1 VTPIFFGLQAP
12 VVVSLGAAVGYFI
25 LIMLVI
31 QRRGWSEW
39 PLRTMILYLALSVLL
54 SVGLSLTVWF
64 GLRSDVPQAGERLAA
79 DLLTASAP
87 LMVALTLMFVNR
99 PGAQWV
105 ALIGLFWLAFVVAV
119 DFNLFGLQAQILGT
133 VPAGV
138 TDPMRPLRAAGWAG
152 FSAGTLLLILVDFFQ
167 TRRPLHR
174 NRILFWMLGLFFL
187 LTGELLMWLDKS
199 AFLIDVNQIGAVLR
213 FSGASILTWA
223 MISYHLPVLRN
234 VTRRLTS
241 AVLTTLFIGGLI
253 FIGMLVVLSAAQQVL
268 TLGVV
273 VTAILTA
280 VLLAVFIHPLRLLL
294 DRLIDRLA
302 YSGRYNPARA
312 LRDYGDA
319 INNIVDL
326 NTLSTVAVGII
337 AEALDVRRGVL
348 MLFNRR
354 ATEPALDTVIDVVI
368 MEGMGALDLQVAEF
382 SESSPIV
389 QYLTDCV
396 KPLTQYEI
404 DILPAYRSAPR
415 QEHYWLNALEM
426 EVYAPI
432 RDKQELVGAFAFG
445 HKESGEPY
453 SNQDLDVLMTVANQT
468 TVVLQNAR
476 LVSDLRSANTSITRL
491 NAELTESNRRLE
503 KLDKAKTDFIE
514 IASHELRTPLTQVR
528 GYSDILADMVQQGG
542 FVAAHMNQIS
552 QGVTRASVRL
562 EQIISAMLDVSR
574 IDAQALDIRTASI
587 SVAAA
592 VKMAVDNYKDAIRDR
607 KLNVQI
613 SELDGLP
620 HVQGDL
626 QRLCQAFGN
635 LVGNAIKFTPDG
647 GNITISGRTLE
658 DNSNSHPQAF
668 VEVMFADTGI
678 GIDVAD
684 QGLIFE
690 KFYRVGAVELHSTGS
705 TKFKGAGPGLGL
717 PIAKG
722 VIQAHGGKI
731 WVESPGHDESRMPGS
746 IFHIV
751 LPVARP
757 AALSK
762 TGPLRSKTGPLRSKN

>member
-1 VTPIFFGLQAP
+1 MTPILFGLQAP
-12 VVVSLGAAVGYFI
+12 VIVSLGTAAGYFI

-54 SVGLSLTVWF
+54 SVGLSLTLWT
-64 GLRSDVPQAGERLAA
+64 GLRSDVPQVGERLAA

-87 LMVALTLMFVNR
+87 LMVALTLMFVER
-99 PGAQWV
+99 PGAKWV
-105 ALIGLFWLAFVVAV
+105 ALVGLIWLAFVVAV
-119 DFNLFGLQAQILGT
+119 DFNLFGLQQRILGT
-133 VPAGV
+133 VSAV
-138 TDPMRPLRAAGWAG
+138 AEDPMRPLRAAGWAG
-152 FSAGTLLLILVDFFQ
+152 FSAGTLMLILVDFIQ
-167 TRRPLHR
+167 QRRPLHR
-174 NRILFWMLGLFFL
+174 NRILFWMLGLVFL
-187 LTGELLMWLDKS
+187 LTGELLMWLDKA
-199 AFLIDVNQIGAVLR
+199 AFLIDVNQIGAALR
-213 FSGASILTWA
+213 FGGATILTVA
-223 MISYHLPVLRN
+223 MVRYHLPVLRQL
-234 VTRRLTS
+234 TRQLLA
-241 AVLTTLFIGGLI
+241 AVLTTFIIGGLI
-253 FIGMLVVLSAAQQVL
+253 FFGILVVLSVAQQTVA
-268 TLGVV
+268 LGVIV
-273 VTAILTA
+273 AAIAVAVGLA
-280 VLLAVFIHPLRLLL
+280 VLVHPLRVLIS
-294 DRLIDRLA
+294 RLIDRLV

-337 AEALDVRRGVL
+337 AEALDVRRGSL
-348 MLFNRR
+348 MLINQREN
-354 ATEPALDTVIDVVI
+354 EPVIDVVI
-368 MEGMGALDLQVAEF
+368 MEGMGALTLQVAEF
-382 SESSPIV
+382 SQASPIV
-389 QYLTDCV
+389 EYLTEGV

-404 DILPAYRSAPR
+404 DILPDYRAAPAAER
-415 QEHYWLNALEM
+415 LWMHSLEM

-432 RDKQELVGAFAFG
+432 RDKESLVGMFAFG
-445 HKESGEPY
+445 RKESGEPY
-453 SNQDLDVLMTVANQT
+453 SDQDLDVLMTVANQT

-476 LVSDLRSANTSITRL
+476 LVSDLRTANTSITQL

-552 QGVTRASVRL
+552 QGITRASVRL

-574 IDAQALDIRTASI
+574 IDAQALDIRTAAI
-587 SVAAA
+587 SVSAA

-607 KLNVQI
+607 KMNFQI
-613 SELDGLP
+613 VDLEALP
-620 HVQGDL
+620 PVQGDL

-647 GNITISGRTLE
+647 GNIVISGRTLE
-658 DNSNSHPQAF
+658 DNSNGHPQRF

-746 IFHIV
+746 TFHIL
-751 LPVARP
+751 LPVAMP
-757 AALSK
+757 PSSTS
-762 TGPLRSKTGPLRSKN
+762 TGPLRLKN

>member
-1 VTPIFFGLQAP
+1 VTPNIFGLQAP
-12 VVVSLGAAVGYFI
+12 VVVSLGTALGYFI
-25 LIMLVI
+25 LIMLIV
-31 QRRGWSEW
+31 QRRGWAEW
-39 PLRTMILYLALSVLL
+39 SHRTMILYLVLSVLL
-54 SVGLSLTVWF
+54 SIGLSVTVWS
-64 GLRSDVPQAGERLAA
+64 GLRSDVPQVGERLAA

-87 LMVALTLMFVNR
+87 LMVALTLMFLGR
-99 PGAQWV
+99 PGANWV
-105 ALIGLFWLAFVVAV
+105 ALVGMLWLAFVVAV
-119 DFNLFGLQAQILGT
+119 DFNLFDLQARILGAIPT
-133 VPAGV
+133 DAD
-138 TDPMRPLRAAGWAG
+138 DPMRPLRAAGWAG
-152 FSAGTLLLILVDFFQ
+152 FSAGTLILVLVDFFQ

-174 NRILFWMLGLFFL
+174 NRILFWMLGLLFL
-187 LTGELLMWLDKS
+187 MTGELLMWLERS
-199 AFLIDVNQIGAVLR
+199 AFAIDVNQIGAVLR
-213 FSGASILTWA
+213 FSGTAILTWA
-223 MISYHLPVLRN
+223 LITYHLPVLRN
-234 VTRRLTS
+234 ITRRLMS
-241 AVLTTLFIGGLI
+241 IVLTTLIIGGLI
-253 FIGMLVVLSAAQQVL
+253 FSGILAVLSVAQQTL
-268 TLGVV
+268 TLGVIV
-273 VTAILTA
+273 AAVLAA
-280 VLLAVFIHPLRLLL
+280 VLLALFIQPLRLVV
-294 DRLIDRLA
+294 DRLIERMV

-337 AEALDVRRGVL
+337 ADALDVRRGAL
-348 MLFNRR
+348 MLINRR
-354 ATEPALDTVIDVVI
+354 ESQPVIDVVI

-382 SESSPIV
+382 SDTSPIV
-389 QYLTDCV
+389 QSLTV
-396 KPLTQYEI
+396 GTKPLTQYEI
-404 DILPAYRSAPR
+404 DILPAYRSAPV

-426 EVYAPI
+426 EVYVPI
-432 RDKQELVGAFAFG
+432 RDKDSLVGAFAFG

-453 SNQDLDVLMTVANQT
+453 SSQDLDVLMTVANQT

-476 LVSDLRSANTSITRL
+476 LVSDLRSANTSITDL

-552 QGVTRASVRL
+552 QGITRASVRL

-587 SVAAA
+587 SVSAA
-592 VKMAVDNYKDAIRDR
+592 VKMAVDNYKEAIRDR
-607 KLNVQI
+607 KMNVQMADL
-613 SELDGLP
+613 EGLP

-635 LVGNAIKFTPDG
+635 LVGNAIKFTPDSG
-647 GNITISGRTLE
+647 TITISGRTLE
-658 DNSNSHPQAF
+658 DNSNGHPQVF

-684 QGLIFE
+684 QSLIFE

-746 IFHIV
+746 TFHV
-751 LPVARP
+751 LLPIARP
-757 AALSK
+757 ASPTA
-762 TGPLRSKTGPLRSKN
+762 TGPLRLKN

>member
-1 VTPIFFGLQAP
+1 
-12 VVVSLGAAVGYFI
+12 
-25 LIMLVI
+25 
-31 QRRGWSEW
+31 
-39 PLRTMILYLALSVLL
+39 
-54 SVGLSLTVWF
+54 
-64 GLRSDVPQAGERLAA
+64 
-79 DLLTASAP
+79 
-87 LMVALTLMFVNR
+87 
-99 PGAQWV
+99 
-105 ALIGLFWLAFVVAV
+105 
-119 DFNLFGLQAQILGT
+119 
-133 VPAGV
+133 
-138 TDPMRPLRAAGWAG
+138 
-152 FSAGTLLLILVDFFQ
+152 
-167 TRRPLHR
+167 
-174 NRILFWMLGLFFL
+174 
-187 LTGELLMWLDKS
+187 
-199 AFLIDVNQIGAVLR
+199 
-213 FSGASILTWA
+213 
-223 MISYHLPVLRN
+223 
-234 VTRRLTS
+234 
-241 AVLTTLFIGGLI
+241 
-253 FIGMLVVLSAAQQVL
+253 
-268 TLGVV
+268 
-273 VTAILTA
+273 
-280 VLLAVFIHPLRLLL
+280 
-294 DRLIDRLA
+294 
-302 YSGRYNPARA
+302 
-312 LRDYGDA
+312 
-319 INNIVDL
+319 L
-326 NTLSTVAVGII
+326 N
-337 AEALDVRRGVL
+337 
-348 MLFNRR
+348 
-354 ATEPALDTVIDVVI
+354 
-368 MEGMGALDLQVAEF
+368 LQVAEF
-382 SESSPIV
+382 SLASPIF
-389 QYLTDCV
+389 QHLTDTE

-404 DILPAYRSAPR
+404 DILPTFRSAPAL
-415 QEHYWLNALEM
+415 EHQWLNSLEM

-476 LVSDLRSANTSITRL
+476 LVSDLRSANTSITHL

-552 QGVTRASVRL
+552 QGVTRASLRL

-587 SVAAA
+587 SVSAAM
-592 VKMAVDNYKDAIRDR
+592 KMAVDNYKDAIRDR
-607 KLNVQI
+607 KMSVQLI
-613 SELDGLP
+613 ELDGLP
-620 HVQGDL
+620 PVQGDL

-647 GNITISGRTLE
+647 GSIMISGRTLE
-658 DNSNSHPQAF
+658 DQSNGHPQTF

-757 AALSK
+757 PISSG
-762 TGPLRSKTGPLRSKN
+762 TGPLRSKA

>member
-1 VTPIFFGLQAP
+1 VTPNIFGLQAP
-12 VVVSLGAAVGYFI
+12 VVVSLGTALGYFI
-25 LIMLVI
+25 LIMLIV
-31 QRRGWSEW
+31 QRRGWAEW
-39 PLRTMILYLALSVLL
+39 SHRTMILYLVLSVLL
-54 SVGLSLTVWF
+54 SIGLSVTVWS
-64 GLRSDVPQAGERLAA
+64 GLRSDVPQVGERLAA

-87 LMVALTLMFVNR
+87 LMVALTLMFLGR
-99 PGAQWV
+99 PGANWV
-105 ALIGLFWLAFVVAV
+105 ALVGMFWLAFVVAV
-119 DFNLFGLQAQILGT
+119 DFNLFDLQARILGAIPT
-133 VPAGV
+133 DAD
-138 TDPMRPLRAAGWAG
+138 DPMRPLRAAGWAG
-152 FSAGTLLLILVDFFQ
+152 FSAGTLILVLVDFFQ

-174 NRILFWMLGLFFL
+174 NRILFWMLGLLFL
-187 LTGELLMWLDKS
+187 MTGELLMWLERS
-199 AFLIDVNQIGAVLR
+199 AFAIDVNQIGAVLR
-213 FSGASILTWA
+213 FSGTAILTWA
-223 MISYHLPVLRN
+223 LITYHLPVLRN
-234 VTRRLTS
+234 ITRRLMS
-241 AVLTTLFIGGLI
+241 IVLTTLIIGGLI
-253 FIGMLVVLSAAQQVL
+253 FSGILAVLSVAQQTL
-268 TLGVV
+268 TLGVIV
-273 VTAILTA
+273 AAVLAA
-280 VLLAVFIHPLRLLL
+280 VLLALFIQPLRLVV
-294 DRLIDRLA
+294 DRLIERMV

-337 AEALDVRRGVL
+337 ADALDVRRGAL
-348 MLFNRR
+348 MLINRR
-354 ATEPALDTVIDVVI
+354 ESQPVIDVVI

-382 SESSPIV
+382 SDTSPIV
-389 QYLTDCV
+389 QSLTV
-396 KPLTQYEI
+396 GTKPLTQYEI
-404 DILPAYRSAPR
+404 DILPAYRSAPV

-426 EVYAPI
+426 EVYVPI
-432 RDKQELVGAFAFG
+432 RDKDSLVGAFAFG

-453 SNQDLDVLMTVANQT
+453 SSQDLDVLMTVANQT

-476 LVSDLRSANTSITRL
+476 LVSDLRSANTSITDL

-552 QGVTRASVRL
+552 QGITRASVRL

-587 SVAAA
+587 SVSAA
-592 VKMAVDNYKDAIRDR
+592 VKMAVDNYKEAIRDR
-607 KLNVQI
+607 KMNVQMADL
-613 SELDGLP
+613 EGLP

-635 LVGNAIKFTPDG
+635 LVGNAIKFTPDSG
-647 GNITISGRTLE
+647 TITISGRTLE
-658 DNSNSHPQAF
+658 DNSNGHPQVF

-684 QGLIFE
+684 QSLIFE

-746 IFHIV
+746 TFHV
-751 LPVARP
+751 LLPIARP
-757 AALSK
+757 ASPTA
-762 TGPLRSKTGPLRSKN
+762 TGPLRLKN

>member
-1 VTPIFFGLQAP
+1 VTPILFGLQAP
-12 VVVSLGAAVGYFI
+12 VIVSLGTAAGYFI

-54 SVGLSLTVWF
+54 SVGLSLTLWT
-64 GLRSDVPQAGERLAA
+64 GLRPDVPQVGERLAA

-87 LMVALTLMFVNR
+87 LMVALTLMFVGR
-99 PGAQWV
+99 PGAKWV
-105 ALIGLFWLAFVVAV
+105 ALVGLIWLAFVVAV
-119 DFNLFGLQAQILGT
+119 DFNLFGLQQRILGT
-133 VPAGV
+133 VSSAAE
-138 TDPMRPLRAAGWAG
+138 DPMRPLRAAGWAG
-152 FSAGTLLLILVDFFQ
+152 FSAGTLMLILVDFIQ
-167 TRRPLHR
+167 QRRPLHR
-174 NRILFWMLGLFFL
+174 NRILFWMLGLVFL
-187 LTGELLMWLDKS
+187 LTGELLMWLDKA

-213 FSGASILTWA
+213 FGGASILTVA
-223 MISYHLPVLRN
+223 MVRYHLPVLRQL
-234 VTRRLTS
+234 TRQLLA
-241 AVLTTLFIGGLI
+241 AVLTTFIIGGLI
-253 FIGMLVVLSAAQQVL
+253 FFGMLVVLSIAQQTVA
-268 TLGVV
+268 LGVIVAAIAMAV
-273 VTAILTA
+273 VLA
-280 VLLAVFIHPLRLLL
+280 VLVHPLRLLISRMF
-294 DRLIDRLA
+294 DRLV

-337 AEALDVRRGVL
+337 AEALDVRRGSL
-348 MLFNRR
+348 MLINPRE
-354 ATEPALDTVIDVVI
+354 TEAVIDVVI
-368 MEGMGALDLQVAEF
+368 MEGMGALTLQVAEF
-382 SESSPIV
+382 NQASPIV
-389 QYLTDCV
+389 QYLTDGV

-404 DILPAYRSAPR
+404 DILPDYRAAPAAER
-415 QEHYWLNALEM
+415 LWLHSLDM
-426 EVYAPI
+426 EVYVPI
-432 RDKQELVGAFAFG
+432 RDKESLVGIFAFG
-445 HKESGEPY
+445 RKESGEPY
-453 SNQDLDVLMTVANQT
+453 SDQDLDVLMTVANQT

-476 LVSDLRSANTSITRL
+476 LVSDLRTANTSITQL

-552 QGVTRASVRL
+552 QGITRASVRL

-574 IDAQALDIRTASI
+574 IDAQALDIRTAAI

-607 KLNVQI
+607 KMNFQI
-613 SELDGLP
+613 VDLEALP
-620 HVQGDL
+620 PVQGDL

-647 GNITISGRTLE
+647 GNIVISGRTLE
-658 DNSNSHPQAF
+658 DNSNGHPQRF

-746 IFHIV
+746 TFHIL
-751 LPVARP
+751 LPVAMP
-757 AALSK
+757 PSSTS
-762 TGPLRSKTGPLRSKN
+762 TGPLRLKS

>member
-1 VTPIFFGLQAP
+1 
-12 VVVSLGAAVGYFI
+12 
-25 LIMLVI
+25 
-31 QRRGWSEW
+31 
-39 PLRTMILYLALSVLL
+39 
-54 SVGLSLTVWF
+54 
-64 GLRSDVPQAGERLAA
+64 
-79 DLLTASAP
+79 
-87 LMVALTLMFVNR
+87 
-99 PGAQWV
+99 
-105 ALIGLFWLAFVVAV
+105 
-119 DFNLFGLQAQILGT
+119 
-133 VPAGV
+133 
-138 TDPMRPLRAAGWAG
+138 
-152 FSAGTLLLILVDFFQ
+152 
-167 TRRPLHR
+167 
-174 NRILFWMLGLFFL
+174 
-187 LTGELLMWLDKS
+187 
-199 AFLIDVNQIGAVLR
+199 FLIDVNQIGAVFR
-213 FSGASILTWA
+213 FSGAAILTWA

-234 VTRRLTS
+234 VTRRIMS
-241 AVLTTLFIGGLI
+241 AILTTLIGGGLI
-253 FIGMLVVLSAAQQVL
+253 FVGMLVVLSVAQQVL
-268 TLGVV
+268 TLGVT
-273 VTAILTA
+273 VTAIAAA
-280 VLLAVFIHPLRLLL
+280 VLLAIFIHPLRLLV
-294 DRLIDRLA
+294 DRLIERLS
-302 YSGRYNPARA
+302 YTGRYNPARA

-337 AEALDVRRGVL
+337 ADALDVRRGSL
-348 MLFNRR
+348 MLINRR
-354 ATEPALDTVIDVVI
+354 ETEPVIDVVI
-368 MEGMGALDLQVAEF
+368 MEGMGALAVDVAEF
-382 SESSPIV
+382 SQASPIV
-389 QYLTDCV
+389 TYLTDGA

-404 DILPAYRSAPR
+404 DILPEYRTAPTTER
-415 QEHYWLNALEM
+415 VWLHSLEM
-426 EVYAPI
+426 EVYVPI
-432 RDKQELVGAFAFG
+432 RDNNSLVGIFAFG
-445 HKESGEPY
+445 RKESGEPY

-476 LVSDLRSANTSITRL
+476 LVSDLRSANTSITQL
-491 NAELTESNRRLE
+491 NAELTESNQRLE

-552 QGVTRASVRL
+552 QGITRASVRL

-574 IDAQALDIRTASI
+574 IDAQTLDIRTAAI
-587 SVAAA
+587 SVTAA

-607 KLNVQI
+607 KMNVQI
-613 SELDGLP
+613 VELDSLP
-620 HVQGDL
+620 PVQGDL

-647 GNITISGRTLE
+647 GNIVISGRTLE
-658 DNSNSHPQAF
+658 DSSNGHLQRF

-746 IFHIV
+746 TFHIV

-757 AALSK
+757 AVASS
-762 TGPLRSKTGPLRSKN
+762 TGPLRNKN